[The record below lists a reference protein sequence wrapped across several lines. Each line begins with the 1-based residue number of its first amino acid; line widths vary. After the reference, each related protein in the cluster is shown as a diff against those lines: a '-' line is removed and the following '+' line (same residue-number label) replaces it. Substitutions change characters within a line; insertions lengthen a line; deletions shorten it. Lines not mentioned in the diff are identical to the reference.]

1 MIRARR
7 VAAAATMLMLVGACS
22 DGSTPSAEPTAR
34 SSTSVGPTAVATAPS
49 LDESCKLTGEQP
61 GTATLTSDD
70 SNLYVAFDGLPPSP
84 TGTTGYF
91 VSVYDSDGNG
101 GQLGVRYLDGE
112 QMAFFIAIDMRQTNL
127 PGTASVSGNRVEMA
141 YPKSQGGLGD
151 LEIAKWNA
159 SWSLSGT
166 DVGMCPPDY
175 GTQTVTGSAS

>member
-1 MIRARR
+1 MIRTRR
-7 VAAAATMLMLVGACS
+7 MAAVATVLMLVAACS
-22 DGSTPSAEPTAR
+22 EGPRPSVEPTAK
-34 SSTSVGPTAVATAPS
+34 SSALVDPTPVATTTS
-49 LDESCKLTGEQP
+49 LDESCKLTGERP

-70 SNLYVAFDGLPPSP
+70 SNLYVAFEGLPPSP
-84 TGTTGYF
+84 TDTTGYF
-91 VSVYDSDGNG
+91 VSVYDTDGNG

-127 PGTASVSGNRVEMA
+127 RSTASVSGNRVEMA

-159 SWSLSGT
+159 SWSLAGT

-175 GTQTVTGSAS
+175 RTQPVTGLAS